1 MWRGTGKEEEAHGG
15 PAPQEQLY
23 RPGKPGGVVWDKQQR
38 RVLQMNDADIELLRS
53 RAEMF
58 LKGDEAYMKIL
69 REMHEELKR
78 MRAEI
83 EKLREVCRGG

>member
-1 MWRGTGKEEEAHGG
+1 
-15 PAPQEQLY
+15 
-23 RPGKPGGVVWDKQQR
+23 
-38 RVLQMNDADIELLRS
+38 MNDADIELLRS

-83 EKLREVCRGG
+83 EKLGEVYRGR